1 MLLFVSALGG
11 RKASADNI
19 QQPLLQGD
27 TSSHVSV
34 DQQRGYS
41 SDHFTAGGRG
51 KSFTEIVENIANKL
65 SISIQ
70 AEEFQEGND
79 EMTPLRSMSV
89 A

>member
-11 RKASADNI
+11 AKKSYSTENM
-19 QQPLLQGD
+19 QQPLLVGD

-34 DQQRGYS
+34 DRSYS
-41 SDHFTAGGRG
+41 SDRFNSTGRG
-51 KSFTEIVENIANKL
+51 KSFTEVVENIANKL
-65 SISIQ
+65 SVSLN

-79 EMTPLRSMSV
+79 ELTPLRSMSV